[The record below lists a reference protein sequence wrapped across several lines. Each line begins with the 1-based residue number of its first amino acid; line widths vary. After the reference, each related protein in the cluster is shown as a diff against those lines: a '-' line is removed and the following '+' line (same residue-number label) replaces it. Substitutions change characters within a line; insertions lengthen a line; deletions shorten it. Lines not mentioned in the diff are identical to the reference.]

1 MRQKRIL
8 FLTTSTGSG
17 HMRAC
22 ESIEE
27 ALCGKGLE
35 TFDIQ
40 TETCFDYLSPSSRKI
55 TTKTYIKSIQ
65 LMRRILKS
73 MYNYRRKNT
82 DKDSARHFLSVPLM
96 KKHKKIIRNFEPDI
110 IICTHAL
117 SCRLVSIL
125 KSNGEIPAS
134 LIAVITDFD
143 VHPYWFSKY
152 ADEFIVPTEEIKK
165 EFISHG
171 IEADKIHALGIP
183 IHPAFSKTQNKPVL
197 KTQLGI
203 RKDIPVIL
211 IMGGGW
217 GLGPIKKIV
226 KRLNSSKMA
235 LQLIV
240 VTGKNEVL
248 QNKLKKISPGLNV
261 SIKIFGY
268 VNNIDELME
277 VSDIAITKPGGLAVS
292 ELLAKSLPAILID
305 VVAGQE
311 KVNGDY
317 LISKGAACRI
327 KKINQLEDTVRTL
340 LNNPFELDQ
349 MRTKAKAAAKPFAA
363 AYTAKLIIDTINKKS
378 KTGCG
383 C

>member
-1 MRQKRIL
+1 
-8 FLTTSTGSG
+8 
-17 HMRAC
+17 MRAS
-22 ESIEE
+22 EAMEE
-27 ALCGKGLE
+27 ALCRIGHE

-65 LMRRILKS
+65 LMRRVLKS
-73 MYNYRRKNT
+73 LYNYRKKHT

-96 KKHKKIIRNFEPDI
+96 SKYKKIIRAFDPDI

-125 KSNGEIPAS
+125 KSNGEISAS

-152 ADEFIVPTEEIKK
+152 ADAFIVPTEKIKN
-165 EFISHG
+165 EFISRG
-171 IEADKIHALGIP
+171 IKANKIHAFGVP
-183 IHPAFSKTQNKPVL
+183 IHPYFPITHNKLVL
-197 KTQLGI
+197 KTKLEVS
-203 RKDIPVIL
+203 KDLPVIL
-211 IMGGGW
+211 IIGGGW

-240 VTGKNEVL
+240 VAGKNEVL
-248 QNKLKKISPGLNV
+248 QNKLKKISPALNV

-268 VNNIDELME
+268 VNNIDELMGM
-277 VSDIAITKPGGLAVS
+277 SDIAITKPGGLAVS

-305 VVAGQE
+305 VIAGQE

-317 LISKGAACRI
+317 LISNGAARRI
-327 KKINQLEDTVRTL
+327 KKINQIEDTVRTL
-340 LNNPFELDQ
+340 LNNPLELDR
-349 MRTKAKAAAKPFAA
+349 MRARAKAVAKPFAA
-363 AYTAKLIIDTINKKS
+363 VYTAKLIMDTINKNEEVNRDD
-378 KTGCG
+378 
-383 C
+383 